1 MKYENKIVIH
11 RKAVKSI
18 EKLNEKEKTKIK
30 HTISSLRA
38 FPLIR
43 HNIVKLKGFE
53 NAYRIRVGRLRIIFR
68 FFEKERLILIEDIVP
83 RKKAYR

>member
-1 MKYENKIVIH
+1 MKK
-11 RKAVKSI
+11 KKQ
-18 EKLNEKEKTKIK
+18 KLNIQF
-30 HTISSLRA
+30 HSLRA

-43 HNIVKLKGFE
+43 HNTVKLKGFE